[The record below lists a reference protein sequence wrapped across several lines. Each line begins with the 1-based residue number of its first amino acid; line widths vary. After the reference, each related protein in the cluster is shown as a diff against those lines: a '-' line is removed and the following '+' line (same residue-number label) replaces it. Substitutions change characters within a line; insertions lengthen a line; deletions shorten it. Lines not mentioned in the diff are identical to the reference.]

1 MVADLFFDLDKRV
14 KHYDLGI
21 NYYKNTRRRKGISKL
36 YYYIHNRVAHRKRLK
51 DLLKML
57 KADVVISLYIIE
69 MGILP
74 YINDGSKKILEF
86 LFRDRSSKLIED
98 LD

>member
-1 MVADLFFDLDKRV
+1 
-14 KHYDLGI
+14 
-21 NYYKNTRRRKGISKL
+21 
-36 YYYIHNRVAHRKRLK
+36 
-51 DLLKML
+51 ML